1 MVESAGRIALLA
13 GASGLVGGRLLA
25 LLLQSPQYTRVH
37 ALSRRPLL
45 FDHPRLAN
53 RVVRFEASLQAQ
65 LKGLQCQDAFCC
77 LGTTIREAG
86 SQAAFRAVDLD
97 LVLGYAQLALGCGAH
112 IDQLVRT
119 ASGPF
124 HLGQA
129 FTLEQLQCLKDEG
142 RLEVALLRPAE
153 LLPHFPPV
161 YMDELTVR
169 QIRQGRDFSVSPF
182 RVNQG
187 TEYVKAIGP
196 DGDLVAI
203 GRIVLPHLY
212 HPVIVLETSRAKS
225 SSSNGSGDSQ
235 SPEWTGE
242 I

>member
-97 LVLGYAQLALGCGAH
+97 LVLGYAQLALGCGAQRLVVVSSLGANATSKNFYLRVKGEMEKALEGVSFSALD
-112 IDQLVRT
+112 ILQPSLLLGTRRNPRLLELGAQLAMPLLNPLLLGSWSRMRAIPAATVAAAMCGAALSGRRGTHRYTHDGIRQLADTGNRKRT
-119 ASGPF
+119 A
-124 HLGQA
+124 A
-129 FTLEQLQCLKDEG
+129 
-142 RLEVALLRPAE
+142 
-153 LLPHFPPV
+153 PV
-161 YMDELTVR
+161 T
-169 QIRQGRDFSVSPF
+169 
-182 RVNQG
+182 
-187 TEYVKAIGP
+187 
-196 DGDLVAI
+196 
-203 GRIVLPHLY
+203 
-212 HPVIVLETSRAKS
+212 
-225 SSSNGSGDSQ
+225 
-235 SPEWTGE
+235 
-242 I
+242 